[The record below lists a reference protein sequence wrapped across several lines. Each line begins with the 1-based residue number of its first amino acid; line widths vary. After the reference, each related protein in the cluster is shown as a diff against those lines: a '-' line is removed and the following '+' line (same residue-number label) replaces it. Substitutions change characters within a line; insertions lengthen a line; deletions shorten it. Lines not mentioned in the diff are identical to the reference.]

1 MYINIHPYSTL
12 STVLLHQHMI
22 DTPHMPSFYV
32 IEFKLDSKLFA
43 MSYLSFKS
51 YQSPATIDSFDVGI
65 CYKSDCDEDRLCL
78 NNNLIEV
85 SEILLPLDNHGKC
98 VYKIYFKKNTP
109 RLCEVKIFI
118 SNRAIDKS

>member
-1 MYINIHPYSTL
+1 
-12 STVLLHQHMI
+12 MI
-22 DTPHMPSFYV
+22 DTAHMASFYV
-32 IEFKLDSKLFA
+32 IEFKIDTELFA
-43 MSYLSFKS
+43 MSHLSFKN
-51 YQSPATIDSFDVGI
+51 YQSPATIYSFDVVI
-65 CYKSDCDEDRLCL
+65 SYKSVCDEDPLWL

-98 VYKIYFKKNTP
+98 VYKIYFKNNTP